1 MSIKNLDI
9 LFNPKRI
16 AVIGASENEKS
27 AGYHLLKN
35 LIGKGFKGIVH
46 PVHPTMHGLQGVEAY
61 KSIDDLPHPIDLAM
75 VATDPE
81 NLLTVLS
88 DCAQKGVKG
97 ITILGPDSSS
107 RYSTY
112 LSEQIRIFSSS
123 FGCRIVGPNSLGFL
137 RPALNLNA
145 SLYPEIPRQGNI
157 AFISES
163 GGFSAIFLEHAI
175 KKNVGFS
182 YFASLGSK
190 RDVNFADIIDFL
202 GRDGSTTSLFLH
214 IQSINNGRR
223 FVTALRNFAMSKPI
237 VILKTGKAET
247 CSVQS
252 ITDSGC
258 LAREDLI
265 YEAVFKRAGSL
276 RVNSIVDLLDM
287 VETIAKQDRPKGR
300 RLMFISNS
308 IAPSEMAVTTLQAM
322 GGFLA
327 VPGKNTLQNISDQT
341 AIKNELSNPLYLRS
355 NASAA
360 DYQVAISACLKD
372 KMVDGVLV
380 ICIPFP
386 GIDLQKIAEA
396 IANAAA
402 SNPQTP
408 LFTSW
413 CSEGTN
419 LSAITF
425 LNSKN
430 IPTYYTPEQAVR
442 SFIYMYRYDYNLKL
456 LQETPEII
464 LKDFSPDL
472 SMAEKIIKDCLARD
486 RFTLFTTE
494 ATAILSTYGIR
505 VMEAVEV
512 STTEKAIQVARRL
525 EYPTVMRIYSP
536 NVGTRCRTDRVSY
549 ILRNDHEV
557 REAFASAD
565 DIVASLQ
572 DPDAALIIQPLP
584 PLHSYTLVIG
594 SKKSRSF
601 GTTILFGL
609 GGDYLQAEQDYAI
622 GLPPLNQTLARRMME
637 ETKIYRHLQGIPSLH
652 NALGYLEELLVRF
665 SQLVIDLPQ
674 IDEIEMNPLLLT
686 ENDGVVGSVAIH
698 LDRGLPKEYHWAKGD
713 LCPLHLSIPPYPFKY
728 EKNIILRDG
737 TEIHI
742 RPIRGEDESAM
753 RVFLESLSKESIFY
767 RFGLRRF
774 NMPHTNLARFCQV
787 DYDRDLAFLAVTR
800 GQDEVVIGDMQ
811 IHRFV
816 DEENAE
822 FSLTVADSWQGKG
835 LGRILM
841 DYCITVARDIG
852 IKTLWMDVIKE
863 NVRMIKFGNKYNFRQ
878 LDGLE
883 EDDMIEMILDIR
895 APDDYRW
902 GEGNK

>member
-16 AVIGASENEKS
+16 AVIGASENDKS
-27 AGYHLLKN
+27 AGYYLLKN

-46 PVHPTMHGLQGVEAY
+46 PVHSTMPGLQGVETY
-61 KSIDDLPHPIDLAM
+61 KSIGEIPHPIDLAM
-75 VATDPE
+75 VATDPV
-81 NLLTVLS
+81 NLPTVLR

-97 ITILGPDSSS
+97 ITILGPDSSP
-107 RYSTY
+107 RHSTD
-112 LSEQIRIFSSS
+112 LSEQIRKLSSS
-123 FGCRIVGPNSLGFL
+123 YGCRVVGPNSLGFL

-145 SLYPEIPRQGNI
+145 SLYPEMPRQGKI

-214 IQSINNGRR
+214 VQSIHNGRR
-223 FVTALRNFAMSKPI
+223 FMTALRNFAISKPI
-237 VILKTGKAET
+237 VILKTGQSET
-247 CSVQS
+247 CSLQS

-258 LAREDLI
+258 LAREDLV

-300 RLMFISNS
+300 RLMVIANS
-308 IAPSEMAVTTLQAM
+308 MAPTEMAVSTLQAM

-327 VPGKNTLQNISDQT
+327 DPGKNTLQNIS
-341 AIKNELSNPLYLRS
+341 ARMAVKSELSNPLYLQS

-396 IANAAA
+396 IVDAAA
-402 SNPQTP
+402 SNPKIP

-413 CSEGTN
+413 CSEGSN
-419 LSAITF
+419 LSAIAF

-430 IPTYYTPEQAVR
+430 IPTYYTPEQAVK

-456 LQETPEII
+456 LQETPEIL

-472 SMAEKIIKDCLARD
+472 PVAEKIIKDCLAHD

-494 ATAILSTYGIR
+494 AAAILSAYGIR
-505 VMEAVEV
+505 VMETVGV
-512 STTEKAIQVARRL
+512 SSAEKAIQVAHHL
-525 EYPTVMRIYSP
+525 GYPTVMRIYSP
-536 NVGTRCRTDRVSY
+536 NAGTRCRTDRVVH
-549 ILRNDHEV
+549 ILRNDHEA

-565 DIVASLQ
+565 DLVVTLQ
-572 DPDAALIIQPLP
+572 DPDAAVIIQPLP

-594 SKKSRSF
+594 AKKSRNF

-609 GGDYLQAEQDYAI
+609 GGEYLQAEKDYAI

-637 ETKIYRHLQGIPSLH
+637 ETKIYRYLQEIPSLH

-665 SQLVIDLPQ
+665 SQLLIDLPQ
-674 IDEIEMNPLLLT
+674 IDEIEMNPLVLT
-686 ENDGVVGSVAIH
+686 ENVGIVGSVAIH
-698 LDRGLPKEYHWAKGD
+698 LDRKLPKEYHWAKGD

-728 EKNIILRDG
+728 EKNIILEDG
-737 TEIHI
+737 TEIYI

-753 RVFLESLSKESIFY
+753 RVFLENLSEESIFY
-767 RFGLRRF
+767 RFGLRRI

-787 DYDRDLAFLAVTR
+787 DYDRDLAFLAVAR
-800 GQDEVVIGDMQ
+800 GQEEVVIGDMQ

-816 DEENAE
+816 DLENAE

-863 NVRMIKFGNKYNFRQ
+863 NVRMIKFGNQYNFKQ

-883 EDDMIEMILDIR
+883 EDDMVEMILDIR
-895 APDDYRW
+895 PPDD
-902 GEGNK
+902 